1 MEKHV
6 VIVGAG
12 FGGLACARKLAG
24 KAGIRVTLVDRR
36 NHHLFQPLLYQV
48 ATFTLAAPDIS
59 RSIRAIFDQAENVTI
74 RYDEVESVHLEAR
87 VLGMKSGESLTYDHL
102 VLATGARSSF
112 FGNDAWAEHV
122 FQLKSLSDA
131 FEIRKRVL
139 GNLELAERADLATQ
153 AVLGT
158 VVIIG
163 GGPTGVELAGAFSD
177 LIQRTMR
184 RSFRS
189 YDTRKQRIVLIEAR
203 DRLLGVFTPSQAD
216 YACRRLEKLGV
227 TVRLETAVSGITRG
241 QVTLSSGEVIEAGA
255 IIWTAGVEATPLTRK
270 LGVELTR
277 TGLVKTRDDLSLP
290 GYPDAFAIGD
300 TAAVEQKDG
309 RLVPGVAPAAAQE
322 GEYVARR
329 ILGLRAA
336 SGPFVYRDK
345 GSMAIIGR
353 NSAVVDVSGKRVNG
367 TLAWLIWLFV
377 HVVFLA
383 TFRSKLGVLLAWFWA
398 YTHDAPGSRV
408 FTSASSE
415 AEVPGS

>member
-1 MEKHV
+1 MQKEKHV
-6 VIVGAG
+6 VVIGAG
-12 FGGLACARKLAG
+12 FGGLACARKLAR

-48 ATFTLAAPDIS
+48 ATSTLAAPDIS
-59 RSIRAIFDQAENVTI
+59 RSIRAIFDHAENVTI
-74 RYDEVESVHLEAR
+74 RYDEVESVNLESR
-87 VLGMKSGESLTYDHL
+87 VLRMRSGESMTYDHV
-102 VLATGARSSF
+102 VLATGAKSSF
-112 FGNDAWAEHV
+112 FGNDTWAEHV

-139 GNLELAERADLATQ
+139 GNLELAERADPATQ
-153 AVLGT
+153 AILGT

-203 DRLLGVFTPSQAD
+203 DRLLGVFSPPQSD
-216 YACRRLEKLGV
+216 YARRRLEKLGV
-227 TVRLETAVSGITRG
+227 TLRLSTSVSGISRG
-241 QVTLSSGEVIEAGA
+241 RVTLSCGETIDAGA
-255 IIWTAGVEATPLTRK
+255 IIWTAGVEATPLTQK

-277 TGLVKTRDDLSLP
+277 AGLVKTCDDLSIP
-290 GYPDAFAIGD
+290 GFPDAFAIGD

-309 RLVPGVAPAAAQE
+309 RLIPGVAPAAVQE
-322 GEYVARR
+322 GEYVARK
-329 ILGLRAA
+329 ILGLRSAC
-336 SGPFVYRDK
+336 GPFIYRDK

-353 NSAVVDVSGKRVNG
+353 NSAVVDVSGKRING
-367 TLAWLIWLFV
+367 KLAWLIWLFV
-377 HVVFLA
+377 HVVFLT
-383 TFRSKLGVLLAWFWA
+383 TFRSKLSVLLAWFWA
-398 YTHDAPGSRV
+398 YTHDSPGSRV

-415 AEVPGS
+415 AR